1 MSATMRSSKGTSVG
15 RSWCRTRRKASSPC
29 LFERKCSKTGWLRC
43 RTARVGHLVG
53 SGRSDAG
60 TRTQCETVRRAGR
73 RHSTVRRAESGSPAA
88 WPHDDPGKLTRV
100 GKRFAD
106 LARIIGIGGHISTF
120 PQPTGVERHRRFTA
134 VGSRVLGRRS
144 SFPCLIAAASQKAC
158 YRHILIQCFPVQP
171 ATAQFD
177 RFSLHRSCVQK
188 PREPRERDADSAA
201 VIERD
206 PHAILVEAHGFR
218 RNAHAKLVP
227 SHLGVAPPVA
237 EFG

>member
-1 MSATMRSSKGTSVG
+1 MRGLERNAKQFAEQVVGT
-15 RSWCRTRRKASSPC
+15 R
-29 LFERKCSKTGWLRC
+29 L
-43 RTARVGHLVG
+43 
-53 SGRSDAG
+53 SDAPSQVAQQ
-60 TRTQCETVRRAGR
+60 RGR
-73 RHSTVRRAESGSPAA
+73 MTIE
-88 WPHDDPGKLTRV
+88 DPGKLARV

-106 LARIIGIGGHISTF
+106 QARIIGIGGHISTF

-188 PREPRERDADSAA
+188 PREPRERDSDSAA